1 MKSTTDVIV
10 IGGGA
15 AGLFCA
21 GLLARGGGR
30 VTLIEKND
38 KVGRKL
44 GITGKGR
51 CNLTN
56 DSEPRKVIENIPGNG
71 RFLYSAINSFTP
83 RDMMDFIESRGVPL
97 KTERGGRV
105 FPVSDRA
112 SDVVN
117 ALLGFI
123 RETGVERVTARARS
137 LIIEN
142 GVLRG
147 VKTDRGAFYAGAVV
161 VATGGVSYPLT
172 GSDGDGYVFARQAG
186 HTIVPPEASLVP
198 LTENGDTCAKM
209 QGFALK
215 NVAVRFTDSKNRA
228 VYEDFG
234 ELMFTHFGVT
244 GPVILSASA
253 HLRNF
258 GREKYVLHIDLK
270 PALDEKKL
278 DDRLLR
284 DFEKYR
290 NRAFRNALTDL
301 AGHSMIP
308 VLVERSGIDPEKEV
322 NSVTREERR
331 RLAALF
337 KDFTVEIGGTRPVEE
352 AVVTRGGV
360 SVKEIDP
367 KTMESKYLAGLYF
380 AGEVMDVDAYTGG
393 FNLQI
398 AWSTAHAAAEA
409 ILNRDGEQKMHINVA
424 IDGPSGAGK
433 STLARLVAK
442 DLGLIYVDTGALYRT
457 VGLYVL
463 RKGVGSRDEAGVT
476 ALLGGID
483 IGMRY
488 ENDTQRMILNG
499 EDVTDLIRT
508 PEVTKYASD
517 TSAIPAVR
525 AFLLDTQ
532 RSLAKKYSVIMDGRD
547 IGTVVLPEAEVKIFL
562 VASPEI
568 RAARRL
574 RDFKAKGIEISYEQ
588 VLNDIKERDY
598 NDSHRDVAPL
608 KPAEDSVLLDTSEM
622 NVDEVRESIEAIV
635 RAAMA

>member
-1 MKSTTDVIV
+1 MRSTSDVIV

-15 AGLFCA
+15 AGLFAA
-21 GLLARGGGR
+21 GVIAEGGKR
-30 VTLIEKND
+30 VTLLEKND

-56 DSEPRKVIENIPGNG
+56 NSEPRKVIENIPGNG
-71 RFLYSAINSFTP
+71 RFLYSAVNSFTP
-83 RDMMDFIESRGVPL
+83 QDMMEFIESRGVPL
-97 KTERGGRV
+97 KTERASRV

-112 SDVVN
+112 ADVVN
-117 ALLGFI
+117 ALLGYI
-123 RETGVERVTARARS
+123 RETGVERVTATAKS
-137 LIIEN
+137 LIIED
-142 GVLRG
+142 GALKG
-147 VKTDRGAFYAGAVV
+147 VKTDRGAYYASAVI

-172 GSDGDGYVFARQAG
+172 GSTGDGYIFARQAG
-186 HTIVPPEASLVP
+186 HTVVQPRASLVP
-198 LTENGDTCAKM
+198 LTEKGDMCVKM
-209 QGFALK
+209 QGFSLK
-215 NVAVRFTDSKNRA
+215 NVGVKFTDGKGRT

-253 HLRNF
+253 HLRSI
-258 GREKYVLHIDLK
+258 GSESYTLHIDLK

-278 DDRLLR
+278 DERILR
-284 DFEKYR
+284 DFDKYR
-290 NRAFRNALTDL
+290 NRAFRNALSDL

-308 VLVERSGIDPEKEV
+308 VLVERSGIDPDKEV
-322 NSVTREERR
+322 NSVTKEERR
-331 RLAALF
+331 GLVALF
-337 KDFTVEIGGTRPVEE
+337 KDFTVEISGTRPIEE

-360 SVKEIDP
+360 SIKEIDP
-367 KTMESKYLAGLYF
+367 KTMESKYLPGLYF

-398 AWSTAHAAAEA
+398 AWSTAHAAAAA
-409 ILNRDGEQKMHINVA
+409 ILDKGENKMHINVA

-433 STLARLVAK
+433 STLAKLVAK
-442 DLGLIYVDTGALYRT
+442 DMGLIYVDTGALYRT

-476 ALLGGID
+476 ALLGEIN
-483 IGMRY
+483 IEMRY
-488 ENDTQRMILNG
+488 ENDAQRMILNG

-517 TSAIPAVR
+517 TSAIPSVR

-547 IGTVVLPEAEVKIFL
+547 IGTVVLPDSEVKIFL
-562 VASPEI
+562 VASPEV

-574 RDFKAKGIEISYEQ
+574 KDFEAKGIEISYEQ
-588 VLNDIKERDY
+588 VLKDIVERDY
-598 NDSHRDVAPL
+598 NDSHRAAAPL
-608 KPAEDSVLLDTSEM
+608 KPAEDSVQLDTSNM
-622 NVDEVRESIEAIV
+622 NVDEVKEAIESII
-635 RAAMA
+635 RAAMV

>member
-1 MKSTTDVIV
+1 MKSATDVIV

-21 GLLARGGGR
+21 GLLAEGGKR
-30 VTLIEKND
+30 VLLLEKND

-71 RFLYSAINSFTP
+71 RFLYSAVNSFTP
-83 RDMMDFIESRGVPL
+83 RDMMEFIESRGVPL
-97 KTERGGRV
+97 KTERGSRV

-112 SDVVN
+112 ADIVN
-117 ALLGFI
+117 ALLGYI
-123 RETGVERVTARARS
+123 RDTGVERVTATAKS

-142 GVLRG
+142 GVLKG
-147 VKTDRGAFYAGAVV
+147 VRTDKGAYCAGTVV
-161 VATGGVSYPLT
+161 IATGGVSYPLT
-172 GSDGDGYVFARQAG
+172 GSTGDGYIFARQAG
-186 HTIVPPEASLVP
+186 PTVVRPRASLVP
-198 LTENGDTCAKM
+198 LTGNGDMCAKM
-209 QGFALK
+209 QGFSLK
-215 NVAVRFTDSKNRA
+215 NVGVRFTDGKGKT

-253 HLRNF
+253 HLRNV
-258 GREKYVLHIDLK
+258 GSERYTLHIDLK

-278 DDRLLR
+278 DERILR
-284 DFEKYR
+284 DFDKYR
-290 NRAFRNALTDL
+290 NRAFRNALGDL

-308 VLVERSGIDPEKEV
+308 VIVER
-322 NSVTREERR
+322 
-331 RLAALF
+331 F
-337 KDFTVEIGGTRPVEE
+337 KDFTVEISGTRPIEE

-367 KTMESKYLAGLYF
+367 KTMGSRYLDGLYF

-398 AWSTAHAAAEA
+398 AWSTAHAAAAA
-409 ILNRDGEQKMHINVA
+409 ILDKGEEPMHINVA

-433 STLARLVAK
+433 STLAKLIAK
-442 DLGLIYVDTGALYRT
+442 DMGLIYVDTGALYRT

-463 RKGVGSRDEAGVT
+463 RKGVGSRDEAGVS
-476 ALLGGID
+476 ALLGEIN
-483 IGMRY
+483 IEMRY

-508 PEVTKYASD
+508 PLVTKYASD
-517 TSAIPAVR
+517 TSAIPSVR

-547 IGTVVLPEAEVKIFL
+547 IGTVVLPESEVKIFL
-562 VASPEI
+562 VASPEV

-574 RDFKAKGIEISYEQ
+574 KDFEAKGIEISFEQ
-588 VLNDIKERDY
+588 VLKDIVERDY

-608 KPAEDSVLLDTSEM
+608 KPAENSVLLDTSNMTVE
-622 NVDEVRESIEAIV
+622 EVKEAIESLI